1 MNVTQEDR
9 QRVQEAYNAS
19 IKPEKWTDDQ
29 KEIANNGAQLAAQLE
44 AQEAIQAR
52 LNLVAERWHSP
63 RRGLVRASLLPHGR
77 KAVEEVARQDIQFLL
92 RLIRMSRSQE
102 QRS

>member
-9 QRVQEAYNAS
+9 LRVQEA
-19 IKPEKWTDDQ
+19 WTEEQ
-29 KEIANNGAQLAAQLE
+29 KKIANNAAQLAGQLE

-52 LNLVAERWHSP
+52 LNLVAERWHYP
-63 RRGLVRASLLPHGR
+63 RRGLVRASLLPCGR
-77 KAVEEVARQDIQFLL
+77 KMLEEVARQDIQFLL
-92 RLIRMSRSQE
+92 RLILAMSKSQE